1 MNAFYIRCGQN
12 LYVEDQ
18 KLLFK
23 IERLAKKLGIKNSTC
38 QKIIDL
44 FKYSL
49 FKMPLNKKEV
59 NKWHNLTYLN
69 NDKTLNINYN
79 MLELE
84 LCLMAL
90 CWEGK
95 IKRVVVT

>member
-1 MNAFYIRCGQN
+1 LRI
-12 LYVEDQ
+12 EDQ
-18 KLLFK
+18 KILLQL
-23 IERLAKKLGIKNSTC
+23 ERLAKKAGIKDDTY

-44 FKYSL
+44 FKHSL
-49 FKMPLNKKEV
+49 FKMPLNNKEV
-59 NKWHNLTYLN
+59 DRWHELTYLN

-95 IKRVVVT
+95 IKRVVAI

>member
-12 LYVEDQ
+12 LRIEDQ
-18 KLLFK
+18 KILLQL
-23 IERLAKKLGIKNSTC
+23 ERLAKKAGIKDDTY

-44 FKYSL
+44 FKHSF
-49 FKMPLNKKEV
+49 FKMPLNNKEID
-59 NKWHNLTYLN
+59 KWHKLTYLN

-95 IKRVVVT
+95 IKRVVVV